1 MTTLLTTE
9 NLSIGYRLRR
19 DRVQEVASGLN
30 LALHAGELT
39 CLVGGNGI
47 GKSTLLRT
55 LTGMQPPLAGVITF
69 DGQDLVTLRPAA
81 RARRIAVV
89 LTDRVDIG
97 HMPVYSLVGLGRH
110 PYTGITG
117 RIGDADHA
125 KIRWAIAAAGAAS
138 LADRFIDEL
147 SDGERQKVM
156 IARALAQEPAMM
168 LLDEPTA
175 FLDLPHRMEI
185 MRHLRRLAWESG
197 QAVLVTTHDV
207 DLALRTADRLW
218 LFEPNGTL
226 VCGAPEDLVL
236 NGDLQQVFCDRHVE
250 FNEET
255 GTFSL
260 PYEPTH
266 TVQLTG
272 SGAVHSWT
280 HLALKR
286 AGFAPVESGSN
297 INAVVHCCRTG
308 DILSWKSS
316 ISGKTE
322 QHASVYDLIRHLR
335 RWLNA
340 SA

>member
-1 MTTLLTTE
+1 MTALLTTE

-19 DRVQEVASGLN
+19 DRVKMVAADLN
-30 LALHAGELT
+30 LELHAGELT

-47 GKSTLLRT
+47 GKSTLMRT
-55 LTGMQPPLAGVITF
+55 LAGMQPPLGGVMMF
-69 DGQDLVTLRPAA
+69 DGQDLATLRPAA

-97 HMPVYSLVGLGRH
+97 HMHVYSLVGLGRH

-117 RIGDADHA
+117 RIGDEDHD
-125 KIRWAIAAAGAAS
+125 KIRWAIMAAGAGS
-138 LADRFIDEL
+138 LADRFMDEL

-156 IARALAQEPAMM
+156 IARALAQDPAMM

-175 FLDLPHRMEI
+175 FLDLPYRMEI

-236 NGDLQQVFCDRHVE
+236 NGDLQEVFCDRHVE

-260 PYEPTH
+260 PFEPTH
-266 TVQLTG
+266 TVQLNG

-286 AGFAPVESGSN
+286 AGFEPVAAGN
-297 INAVVHCCRTG
+297 DINATVTCNRIG
-308 DILSWKSS
+308 DILSWESS
-316 ISGKTE
+316 IHGQTE
-322 QHASVYDLIRHLR
+322 HHASVYDLIRHLR